1 MDLPHRTERARIE
14 PLEVADWDPKVREA
28 LLGNR
33 PVEMGDAAAPV
44 FNIFKTLANHP
55 RLATA
60 FGAWGGQILFR
71 SSLSARDREL
81 AILRTGW
88 LARATYEWHHHVA
101 IGRDQAGMTEA
112 DIDLARTGPLAGSDA
127 PDDVLL
133 RAVDELV
140 GDQFVTDATWALL
153 AARFDQTQL
162 IDLVFTVGQYMM
174 VSMALNS
181 LGVRLEA
188 GYGGPLEG
196 EG

>member
-1 MDLPHRTERARIE
+1 MDLPYRTAAARIA
-14 PLEVADWDPKVREA
+14 PLEVEAWDPTLRET

-33 PVEMGDAAAPV
+33 PAEMGDAAAPV
-44 FNIFKTLANHP
+44 FNHP

-60 FGAWGGQILFR
+60 FSSWGGQILFR

-88 LARATYEWHHHVA
+88 LARAPYEWHHHVA
-101 IGRDQAGMTEA
+101 IGRDQAGMTDA
-112 DIDLARTGPLAGSDA
+112 DIELARAGPVAGSSA

-140 GDQFVTDATWALL
+140 ADQCITDSTWSALAT
-153 AARFDQTQL
+153 RFDQTQL
-162 IDLVFTVGQYMM
+162 MDLVFTVGQYAM

-181 LGVRLEA
+181 FGVRLEPE
-188 GYGGPLEG
+188 YGG
-196 EG
+196 